1 MNINRLM
8 SELAALTY
16 KSDTSSYSFDVIHRA
31 DLPRVEQVI
40 RQFHLDNHDEQFGE
54 LKAKCYAY
62 EKIIANSNF
71 APMLIKEKDDDFKGI
86 NGCD

>member
-1 MNINRLM
+1 MNINKLM
-8 SELAALTY
+8 YELGALKY

-40 RQFHLDNHDEQFGE
+40 RQFLLDNHDSEYGE

-71 APMLIKEKDDDFKGI
+71 APMVIKESEEEE
-86 NGCD
+86 